1 MGGKMWARSGMG
13 LSSCE
18 VAVRDVGTGGVVSM
32 LLLLLLLLMA
42 TVMALLLSK
51 IPGRLLKMVL
61 VSGLR
66 LTVERVRPVL
76 TKLVVLW
83 ELMLLSLLMVVVP
96 ALMMSVLL
104 SGGVLRGWCEGV
116 RNKGLM
122 GGEGEDDSD
131 EGPEDVGCGW

>member
-1 MGGKMWARSGMG
+1 
-13 LSSCE
+13 
-18 VAVRDVGTGGVVSM
+18 
-32 LLLLLLLLMA
+32 MA
-42 TVMALLLSK
+42 TLLGSRPTATSPSFTGVAALASNTE
-51 IPGRLLKMVL
+51 MVL

-131 EGPEDVGCGW
+131 EGPEDVGCGG

>member
-1 MGGKMWARSGMG
+1 
-13 LSSCE
+13 
-18 VAVRDVGTGGVVSM
+18 
-32 LLLLLLLLMA
+32 
-42 TVMALLLSK
+42 
-51 IPGRLLKMVL
+51 
-61 VSGLR
+61 
-66 LTVERVRPVL
+66 
-76 TKLVVLW
+76 
-83 ELMLLSLLMVVVP
+83 MLLSLLMVVVP

>member
-1 MGGKMWARSGMG
+1 MWARSGTG

-32 LLLLLLLLMA
+32 LL
-42 TVMALLLSK
+42 MALLLSK